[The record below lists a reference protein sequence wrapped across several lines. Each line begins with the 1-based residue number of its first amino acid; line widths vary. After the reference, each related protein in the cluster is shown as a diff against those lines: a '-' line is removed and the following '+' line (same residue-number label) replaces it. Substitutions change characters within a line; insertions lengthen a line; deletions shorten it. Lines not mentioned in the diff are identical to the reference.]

1 VLRAVESF
9 IAFGLREHIFK
20 KSAKVICGLKRPRG

>member
-9 IAFGLREHIFK
+9 IAFGLREHILK
-20 KSAKVICGLKRPRG
+20 NQQKSFAG